1 MSTSKFVSAI
11 RLIVSRTRLNVTRIG
26 HVMLAYI
33 IGGNDM
39 TRTVGALVTLA
50 VCLLA
55 QAAFGAEIKVYSTI
69 GVKSALEELGSKF
82 EKATDN
88 KLNVTWGLISGFTK
102 RAQEG
107 DVPDV
112 LVVSR
117 AGIDGLIKDGKIAP
131 GSDATLAKS
140 VFAIAVKRGAPKPD
154 ISSPEALKSALL
166 AARAV
171 GYSDPAAG
179 GASGVHFAK
188 VLERLGIAPE
198 IKAKSKFPPPAGFV
212 GTLLVSGEIDLA
224 VQSKPELSS
233 TEGVE
238 IVGPLPGDLGSTTVF
253 AAGVGASS
261 PNGEIGKALV
271 KFLTSPEAQAAFT
284 AHGFDPP

>member
-1 MSTSKFVSAI
+1 
-11 RLIVSRTRLNVTRIG
+11 
-26 HVMLAYI
+26 MLAYI

-39 TRTVGALVTLA
+39 TRTAGALVTLA
-50 VCLLA
+50 ICLLA
-55 QAAFGAEIKVYSTI
+55 QAVSGAEIKVYSTI
-69 GVKSALEELGSKF
+69 GVKSALEELGPKF
-82 EKATDN
+82 EKATGN
-88 KLNVTWGLISGFTK
+88 KLNITWGLISAFTK
-102 RAQEG
+102 KAQEG

-117 AGIDGLIKDGKIAP
+117 ASIDSLTKDGKIAA

-154 ISSPEALKSALL
+154 ISSAEALKNTLL

-171 GYSDPAAG
+171 GYTDPAAG

-212 GTLLVSGEIDLA
+212 GTLLVSGEVDIA
-224 VQSKPELSS
+224 VQTKPELSS

-238 IVGPLPGDLGSTTVF
+238 IIGPLPGDLGNTTIF

-261 PNGEIGKALV
+261 PGSETAKALV
-271 KFLTSPEAQAAFT
+271 KFLTSPEAQAVFT
-284 AHGFDPP
+284 AHGYDLP